1 MTNEEIEKYK
11 QELCEIYKIGILE
24 EQWKQLTILAKKLN
38 APIPEHTPPY
48 LLGPINQIT
57 HNIHTVLQTETMLN
71 ACVSAEQSSTTAK
84 RACIW
89 AAVAAIVTLIGA
101 VASWVTVFITVMN

>member
-11 QELCEIYKIGILE
+11 QELYEIQRIESDENK
-24 EQWKQLTILAKKLN
+24 WKQLIVLADKLTAPAPVGLNIREKIN
-38 APIPEHTPPY
+38 A
-48 LLGPINQIT
+48 IT
-57 HNIHTVLQTETMLN
+57 QNIHIVLQTETMLN

-89 AAVAAIVTLIGA
+89 AAVAAGISLLGVI
-101 VASWVTVFITVMN
+101 ASWIMIFKK

>member
-11 QELCEIYKIGILE
+11 QELYEIQRIEVDKKKLE
-24 EQWKQLTILAKKLN
+24 QLIVLAEELN
-38 APIPEHTPPY
+38 APAPAGTNIRES
-48 LLGPINQIT
+48 INTIT
-57 HNIHTVLQTETMLN
+57 QNIHIVLQTETMLN

-89 AAVAAIVTLIGA
+89 AAVAAGISLLGVI
-101 VASWVTVFITVMN
+101 ASWIMIFKK